1 MCACACVCLKNIPSY
16 YYLMRHV
23 VKNVKNYLLEKIK
36 MEYIHNL
43 TKTQRKIVLM
53 ENIQQVKN
61 RLNAQHLLFCVKLL
75 DRFHYLC

>member
-1 MCACACVCLKNIPSY
+1 MCAYACVCLKNIPSY

-23 VKNVKNYLLEKIK
+23 VKNVKNYLLEKLK

>member
-23 VKNVKNYLLEKIK
+23 VKNVKNYLLEKLK